1 MIQCDMHRPEQKY
14 KSYSTI
20 FIKGN
25 NKGGYRMITVN
36 SKDEIKQFYESEM
49 KNDPVF
55 RRVMERLAK
64 L

>member
-1 MIQCDMHRPEQKY
+1 MIQRDMHLPDQKY
-14 KSYSTI
+14 KSYSAI

-25 NKGGYRMITVN
+25 NKGGYWMIDVN
-36 SKDEIKQFYESEM
+36 SEDEIKQFYESEM
-49 KNDPVF
+49 KNDPIF

>member
-1 MIQCDMHRPEQKY
+1 MKKI
-14 KSYSTI
+14 
-20 FIKGN
+20 
-25 NKGGYRMITVN
+25 NKRE
-36 SKDEIKQFYESEM
+36 EIKRFYEYEM

>member
-1 MIQCDMHRPEQKY
+1 MID
-14 KSYSTI
+14 
-20 FIKGN
+20 
-25 NKGGYRMITVN
+25 VN

-49 KNDPVF
+49 KNEPVF

>member
-1 MIQCDMHRPEQKY
+1 MVDM
-14 KSYSTI
+14 
-20 FIKGN
+20 
-25 NKGGYRMITVN
+25 N
-36 SKDEIKQFYESEM
+36 SKDEMKQFYESEI

>member
-1 MIQCDMHRPEQKY
+1 MEDINDKEK
-14 KSYSTI
+14 
-20 FIKGN
+20 IK
-25 NKGGYRMITVN
+25 
-36 SKDEIKQFYESEM
+36 EFYESEM